1 MLSGKRLLV
10 LEDEF
15 IIALDIQRI
24 VEEAGARQSVLAR
37 SYEEV
42 AELSSRYS
50 DFDLAIVS
58 VPRPATADAEIA
70 SRLAAAGVALVV
82 CTGNPAALAG
92 TPLAG
97 AQIVDKPFSDDELV
111 AACARALQSRVS

>member
-37 SYEEV
+37 TYEEV

-70 SRLAAAGVALVV
+70 GRLAAAGVALVV
-82 CTGNPAALAG
+82 CTANPAALAG